1 MPRSKTKAAKA
12 AAKRAA
18 SATTDSAAAQNI
30 ARERVAPN
38 VNVLT
43 IGHSTRTIEE
53 FLATLAAHGVQRLVD
68 VPTIPKSRRVPQFN
82 SAALSPSL
90 HRQGIEYLHI
100 QSLGG
105 PRPPQ

>member
-1 MPRSKTKAAKA
+1 MVSNPRNSADLGPAAVMPRSKTKAAKA

-38 VNVLT
+38 ITVLT

-53 FLATLAAHGVQRLVD
+53 FLATLAAHGVQRLLD
-68 VPTIPKSRRVPQFN
+68 VPTIPKSPRLPPLH
-82 SAALSPSL
+82 SHALA
-90 HRQGIEYLHI
+90 
-100 QSLGG
+100 
-105 PRPPQ
+105 